1 MPSVLDRTDA
11 IIRKIYAAALEPAL
25 WREVSHD
32 VAEAVGGGTVH
43 LMLVST
49 DFETEYLSLFER
61 GDPAF
66 AEVYLADYMAG
77 DFRVPRVLA
86 QAPGRLVDE
95 RSYVTREEARKSP
108 IHQELLPRF
117 DIYNIAGAHMSTAE
131 TFGWFGVSTRPGVE
145 AFDAAQW
152 GVLER
157 LIPHIQQSYAILKR
171 NHDLRA
177 AAARARR
184 GLDIVDAAVF
194 HLLKGCILE
203 ANAAAEN
210 LLAEGFFCLRD
221 GRLACA
227 DALEDRKIA
236 AFLQDA
242 FLQNGGPAL
251 HRAAL
256 IHDHEREAAYFL
268 RLHAPAPHYNGD
280 GGIHAGRERL
290 LSIHGSSPAC
300 APSLEETVSFC
311 RSHGLTGAET
321 RVVSGVLAGRS
332 LKEVAAERNI
342 ALDTVQKQL
351 KSAMAKAGAG
361 SQKHLFRD
369 FERYRML
376 LGG

>member
-32 VAEAVGGGTVH
+32 AAEAVGGGTVH

-66 AEVYLADYMAG
+66 AAVYLADYMAG
-77 DFRVPRVLA
+77 DFRVARVLA
-86 QAPGRLVDE
+86 QTPGRLVDE
-95 RSYVTREEARKSP
+95 RSYVTREEARTSP

-145 AFDAAQW
+145 AFDGTQW
-152 GVLER
+152 SVLER
-157 LIPHIQQSYAILKR
+157 LIPHIRQSYAILKR
-171 NHDLRA
+171 NHDLQA
-177 AAARARR
+177 EAARTRR
-184 GLDIVDAAVF
+184 GLDIVDAAIF
-194 HLLKGCILE
+194 HLLDGRILE
-203 ANAAAEN
+203 ANAAAGH
-210 LLAEGFFCLRD
+210 LLAEGFFCWRD

-227 DALEDRKIA
+227 DAMEDRKIA

-242 FLQNGGPAL
+242 FLQDGGCAL
-251 HRAAL
+251 HRATV
-256 IHDHEREAAYFL
+256 IRDHEGGAAYFL
-268 RLHAPAPHYNGD
+268 RLHAPAPHYND
-280 GGIHAGRERL
+280 NGGVHAGRDRV
-290 LSIHGSSPAC
+290 LSIQGSSPGS
-300 APSLEETVSFC
+300 APSLAETVSFC

-332 LKEVAAERNI
+332 LKAVAAERNI

-361 SQKHLFRD
+361 GQKHLFRD

-376 LGG
+376 LRG